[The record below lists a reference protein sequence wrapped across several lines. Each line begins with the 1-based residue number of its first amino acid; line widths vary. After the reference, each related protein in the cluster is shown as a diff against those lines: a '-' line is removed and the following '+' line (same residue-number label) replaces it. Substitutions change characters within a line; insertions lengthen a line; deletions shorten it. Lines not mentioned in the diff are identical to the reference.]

1 LIVDFKRNEKEHI
14 TMRLKLILA
23 VVAVGATVLLG
34 AKPAG
39 AHHAFAATFDTSK
52 PVTVKGT
59 ITKVELINPHSWFWM
74 DVTDA
79 DGNTANWG
87 FEGGSPNS
95 LIRHGVTKNTVPVG
109 TVLIV
114 QGYLSKAFEHKG
126 VGVNITFTDGR
137 KFLLGGSAPG
147 AEGNVAEPNKDEGA
161 APPSDK
167 K

>member
-1 LIVDFKRNEKEHI
+1 
-14 TMRLKLILA
+14 MRLKGTLTAILVGAALFLA
-23 VVAVGATVLLG
+23 V
-34 AKPAG
+34 KPAV

-74 DVTDA
+74 DVTET
-79 DGNTANWG
+79 DGTVVNWG

-95 LIRHGVTKNTVPVG
+95 LIRHGVTKDTIPVG

-114 QGYLSKAFEHKG
+114 QGYQSKAFDHKG
-126 VGVNITFTDGR
+126 VGVNMTLADGR
-137 KFLLGGSAPG
+137 KFLFGGSAPG
-147 AEGNVAEPNKDEGA
+147 AESQAALPTKDDVKPQE
-161 APPSDK
+161 DQK

>member
-1 LIVDFKRNEKEHI
+1 
-14 TMRLKLILA
+14 MQLKQSLA
-23 VVAVGATVLLG
+23 VIAIGAGLLL
-34 AKPAG
+34 AARPAG

-74 DVTDA
+74 DVKGA
-79 DGNTANWG
+79 DGTVVNWG

-95 LIRHGVTKNTVPVG
+95 LIRHGVTKDAIPVG

-114 QGYLSKAFEHKG
+114 QGYQSKAFDNKG
-126 VGVNITFTDGR
+126 VGVNMTLPDGR
-137 KFLLGGSAPG
+137 KFLFGGSAPG
-147 AEGNVAEPNKDEGA
+147 AEGEAAVPTKDEVA
-161 APPSDK
+161 APQK